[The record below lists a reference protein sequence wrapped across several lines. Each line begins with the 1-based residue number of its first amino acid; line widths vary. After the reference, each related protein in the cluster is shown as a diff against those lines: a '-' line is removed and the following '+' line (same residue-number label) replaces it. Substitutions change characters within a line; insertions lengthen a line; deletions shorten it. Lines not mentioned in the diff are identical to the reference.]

1 MVLGNQRSER
11 GNCILR
17 PLGHYFETGQQ
28 LTFMLIVRV
37 ERQSTLEYIRCFSRP
52 AKANQTGGV
61 SVQCRQL
68 LIEQRLGFFEM
79 NRRRRAVALLIF
91 EDSEHGMAG
100 QLRWT
105 QMQKMLEERNRGP
118 IARIVLN
125 LNCAM
130 KRNDVVRR

>member
-1 MVLGNQRSER
+1 
-11 GNCILR
+11 
-17 PLGHYFETGQQ
+17 
-28 LTFMLIVRV
+28 MLIVRV
-37 ERQSTLEYIRCFSRP
+37 ERQSALEYIRRFSRP
-52 AKANQTGGV
+52 AEADKTGGV
-61 SVQCRQL
+61 SMESRQL

-79 NRRRRAVALLIF
+79 NNRRWAVALLIF

-100 QLRWT
+100 QLGWT
-105 QMQKMLEERNRGP
+105 QNQKMLEERNRGP